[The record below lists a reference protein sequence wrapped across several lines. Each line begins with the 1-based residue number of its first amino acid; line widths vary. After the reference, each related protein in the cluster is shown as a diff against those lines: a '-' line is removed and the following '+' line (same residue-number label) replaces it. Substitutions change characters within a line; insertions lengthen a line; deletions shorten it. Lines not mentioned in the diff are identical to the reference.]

1 MTQLAT
7 VTASSAIVHETP
19 IGMLTMGQYDL
30 VHKIAESAFAAG
42 LARNADE
49 AFVKMIRGHE
59 LGIPLMTA
67 LNAIHLIEGKLAYD
81 ATFMEALARRQST
94 TEKFEC
100 LETTDERCV
109 YIVKRSDWT
118 REQRVEWT
126 IEKAANAGLMDRGK
140 DEAAKKRNNWQK
152 YPAQM
157 LRARAKADGAR
168 LVAPEALHAMYC
180 HEELADGAGPKI
192 TEGPPAAAAIAEASE
207 AAGAALALASA
218 LVARIK
224 AASTDDDRKAIR
236 RDIKA
241 AGTDGRLVGQ
251 HYELVVAQYDR
262 RWPAPAVMPP
272 AAGATAPA
280 AIEQAAPAA
289 PPPSNAS
296 PATA

>member
-7 VTASSAIVHETP
+7 VTTSSAIVRDTP

-81 ATFMEALARRQST
+81 ATFMEALARRQPS

-109 YIVKRSDWT
+109 YIVKRTDWT

-126 IEKAANAGLMDRGK
+126 LEKAAAAGLTDRGK
-140 DEAAKKRNNWQK
+140 DDASKKRNNWAK

-157 LRARAKADGAR
+157 LRARVKADGAR

-180 HEELADGAGPKI
+180 HEELADGAGPQVI
-192 TEGPPAAAAIAEASE
+192 EGPTPAAIAEASE
-207 AAGAALALASA
+207 SAGAALMLAAALG
-218 LVARIK
+218 ARIK

-241 AGTDGRLVGQ
+241 AGADGRLVGQ
-251 HYELVVAQYDR
+251 HYELVVAQYER
-262 RWPAPAVMPP
+262 RWPAPAVVPP
-272 AAGATAPA
+272 AAAATAPA
-280 AIEQAAPAA
+280 AVEQAPPPAPSNAAPA
-289 PPPSNAS
+289 
-296 PATA
+296 TA